1 MKRKWKIAAAAACV
15 VFLVTVAY
23 AATAGSQN
31 DPLITLGYLENIF
44 APQVEEQVDSAV
56 EAEQDALRQDLDQA
70 IEDWDEQV
78 RDAIGEGGSG
88 ETSNSVFQVVTLS
101 QGQTLVGDV
110 GCEVMLRIG
119 SAVCVSS
126 GSPGLIDVSAGT
138 TLADG
143 QALETNHLYMVTIAT
158 RSVQATSNTV
168 RVLVRGPYTVSG

>member
-31 DPLITLGYLENIF
+31 DPLVTLGYLNNIF
-44 APQVEEQVDSAV
+44 SAQVDSQVEQAV
-56 EAEQDALRQDLDQA
+56 GDREDQLRQDLDQA

-88 ETSNSVFQVVTLS
+88 ETSSSVFQVVTLTR
-101 QGQTLVGDV
+101 GQTLVGDV

-126 GSPGLIDVSAGT
+126 GSPGLIDVSAGS

-143 QALETNHLYMVTIAT
+143 QALETNHLYMVTIST
-158 RSVQATSNTV
+158 RSVEATSNTV
-168 RVLVRGPYTVSG
+168 RVLVRGPYTVSD

>member
-78 RDAIGEGGSG
+78 QDAMGGGSG
-88 ETSNSVFQVVTLS
+88 QGGSRAVFQVVTLS
-101 QGQTLVGDV
+101 KGDVLVGDV

-119 SAVCVSS
+119 TARCVSDS
-126 GSPGLIDVSAGT
+126 TPGLIDVSEGGT
-138 TLADG
+138 LNNGQNLA
-143 QALETNHLYMVTIAT
+143 TNHLYMVTIST
-158 RSVQATSNTV
+158 RSVEATSNTV
-168 RVLVRGPYTVSG
+168 KVLVRGPYTVR

>member
-23 AATAGSQN
+23 AATAGGQN
-31 DPLITLGYLENIF
+31 DPLVTLGYLNNIF
-44 APQVEEQVDSAV
+44 SAQVDSQVEQAV
-56 EAEQDALRQDLDQA
+56 SGREDQLRQDLDQA

-78 RDAIGEGGSG
+78 RDAIGEGDSG
-88 ETSNSVFQVVTLS
+88 ETSNSVFQVVTLTR
-101 QGQTLVGDV
+101 GQTLVGDV

-126 GSPGLIDVSAGT
+126 GSPGLIDVSAGS

-143 QALETNHLYMVTIAT
+143 QALETNHLYMVTIST

-168 RVLVRGPYTVSG
+168 RVLVRGPYTISG